1 MLKAI
6 GSLLPLSALLLAA
19 ALGAAAAR
27 AQSLYVGDEVFIVLH
42 AGPGTN
48 YRWLARLTPGTALSR
63 SGESED
69 GEWSEVSTTRGT
81 RGWVR
86 SEFLVDAPPAQ
97 ARLPLLERQLEE
109 SERSVAE
116 LRSSLTRQR
125 EEQSTLRSQLEDA
138 RGQLQSV
145 TEELAQLRQVSG
157 SAVETAQ
164 QNRRLVTEAEAMR
177 TTIDTLE
184 ADNQR
189 LQERVRS
196 GAFLDGAIA
205 VCLGVIITL
214 VVPRLWPRRRRSSSW
229 A

>member
-1 MLKAI
+1 ML
-6 GSLLPLSALLLAA
+6 LLALLLAVPA
-19 ALGAAAAR
+19 S
-27 AQSLYVGDEVFIVLH
+27 AQQLYVSDEVFIVLH

-48 YRWLARLTPGTALSR
+48 YRWVSKLTPGTELVR
-63 SGESED
+63 RGESED
-69 GEWSEVSTTRGT
+69 GEWSEVTTGRGT
-81 RGWVR
+81 EGWVR
-86 SEFLVDAPPAQ
+86 SEFLVREPPAQ
-97 ARLPLLERQLEE
+97 ARLPLLERRLEE
-109 SERSVAE
+109 SERSTAD
-116 LRSSLTRQR
+116 LRSTLTRER
-125 EEQSTLRSQLEDA
+125 EEQSTLQTQLDDTRA
-138 RGQLQSV
+138 QLQSV

-196 GAFLDGAIA
+196 SAFLDGAIA
-205 VCLGVIITL
+205 VGLGVIITL

>member
-1 MLKAI
+1 VSKTT
-6 GSLLPLSALLLAA
+6 LSVIALLLAA
-19 ALGAAAAR
+19 SFHAPGAG
-27 AQSLYVGDEVFIVLH
+27 AQQLYVGDEVFIVLH

-48 YRWLARLTPGTALSR
+48 YRWLGRLTPGTELSR
-63 SGESED
+63 RDLSED
-69 GEWSEVSTTRGT
+69 GEWSEVVTSRGT
-81 RGWVR
+81 EGWVR

-116 LRSSLTRQR
+116 LRSSLTRER
-125 EEQSTLRSQLEDA
+125 EEQVSLRTQLDDA
-138 RGQLQSV
+138 QTQLQSV
-145 TEELAQLRQVSG
+145 TEELAQLRQISG